1 MGVDSKRRLF
11 KRQACQVLLAL
22 IQVSVNPVLAALALA
37 ALCAQLPRA
46 ASPWFW
52 LAVSPL
58 LYFGWLLIYLLLAAV
73 ETSFVARRFVRP
85 ARYHQSKDGW
95 FDFHFATCFV
105 LYSRSFILGSLPLV
119 GLLMQLP
126 LFNRLVLR
134 AYSPR
139 ISMGKDVWI
148 AGYIHDP
155 DVTIIGTGV
164 VLGAHSRIVA
174 HSMMR
179 TPAGD
184 FFYHSAPVVLG
195 DYCVIGGGTQVEMG
209 AKIGEHAIIEPF
221 SHVLPFTIVPPRE
234 IWGGNPAVF
243 RTRRD
248 HSATAASGSGAAGP
262 LKNDAAIR
270 PLIADAL
277 GLPASE
283 ISPESGAS
291 NCAVWDSMGKMAI
304 AAAVQNRFGVNL
316 SSEDIFALNSVQD
329 VVKAVA
335 LNPARLETGAGEFQ
349 LPAHPELI
357 PLFDSA
363 RVLAALAKQGEARAG
378 SGPGEKV
385 PVIIA
390 ATFVAQPLAFALRH
404 YSRAFGLEVE
414 ASFYDFNQVPQALL
428 SPESPLR
435 ANRKGLNVVLVRPE
449 DLPGKNIAERRAVAG
464 QFIEA
469 IRHFSS
475 TSGGNLLIGDLPPVI
490 SPGRRESPSEM
501 LQLQGWWRQELA
513 AIAGVEILDFADII
527 ADVGKLAA
535 RDVPMER
542 AASAPYSPSVYRQLG
557 INITRALR
565 KRCLPPKKVLA
576 LDCDNTLWGGILG
589 EDGFAGIQLGED
601 AAGRGFR
608 AFQSEV
614 LALKERGVL
623 LVLVSKN
630 LPEDVW
636 NVVDNHPGMILRRK
650 DFAAARINWQ
660 PKPDNLRQL
669 AEELNLGLDSFVFVD
684 DNPVERLEVEAHC
697 PQVAVVPLPPQP
709 ELFGETLS
717 RLWLFDGAG
726 ETNEDRTRNDFLHQ
740 ENARRGFHQSAGDL
754 QSYLA
759 SLALKMRVRGA
770 AESDLPRVVQ
780 LLQKTNQFNL
790 SLRRR
795 TLAEVQALLPDYDLR
810 VMTACDRFG
819 DYGLVGIYISQQQAD
834 AVFLDSFLISCRAL
848 GRGMEEAFLHAAA
861 RQASTK
867 GAKFLRGRFVEGP
880 RNQPMRNFLKKSGFR
895 EMTAGLYEL
904 EADLVAPAPSWIELA
919 INDDT
924 TAGDWPDPSV
934 LDTGTALQPD
944 LVK

>member
-1 MGVDSKRRLF
+1 MGVDGKRRLF
-11 KRQACQVLLAL
+11 KRQACQILLGL

-37 ALCAQLPRA
+37 AFCAQLPRP
-46 ASPWFW
+46 ASLWFW

-58 LYFGWLLIYLLLAAV
+58 LYFCWLIIYLLLAAL

-139 ISMGKDVWI
+139 ISMGKDVWM
-148 AGYIHDP
+148 AGYILDP

-174 HSMMR
+174 HSMLR

-184 FFYHSAPVVLG
+184 FFYQSAPVMLG
-195 DYCVIGGGTQVEMG
+195 NYCVIGGGAQVEMG
-209 AKIGEHAIIEPF
+209 AKIGEGAIIEPF
-221 SHVLPFTIVPPRE
+221 SHVLPFTIVPPGE

-248 HSATAASGSGAAGP
+248 RSAAAAAGSGAASP
-262 LKNDAAIR
+262 LKNDSAIR
-270 PLIADAL
+270 QLIADAL

-283 ISPESGAS
+283 ISPESGVS
-291 NCAVWDSMGKMAI
+291 NCPVWDSMGKMAI
-304 AAAVQNRFGVNL
+304 AAAAQNRFGVDL
-316 SSEDIFALNSVQD
+316 SPEDIFDLNSVRD
-329 VVKAVA
+329 VVRAVA
-335 LNPARLETGAGEFQ
+335 LNPVQLETGAGEFQ

-363 RVLAALAKQGEARAG
+363 RVLATLAKQDETRAESG
-378 SGPGEKV
+378 SGGKV

-449 DLPGKNIAERRAVAG
+449 DLPGNTFAERQAG
-464 QFIEA
+464 AAQFIEA
-469 IRHFSS
+469 IRNFTL
-475 TSGGNLLIGDLPPVI
+475 TSGGNLLAGDLPPVI
-490 SPGRRESPSEM
+490 SPGRREFPSEM
-501 LQLQGWWRQELA
+501 LQLQGWWRRELA
-513 AIAGVEILDFADII
+513 AIAGLEILDFADII
-527 ADVGKLAA
+527 ANVGKLAA

-565 KRCLPPKKVLA
+565 KRCLPPRKVLA
-576 LDCDNTLWGGILG
+576 LDCDNTLWGGIIG

-601 AAGRGFR
+601 ATGRGFR

-630 LPEDVW
+630 LAEDVW
-636 NVVDNHPGMILRRK
+636 NVVDHHPGMILRRK
-650 DFAAARINWQ
+650 DFAAAKINWQ

-669 AEELNLGLDSFVFVD
+669 AKELNLGLDSFVFVD

-709 ELFGETLS
+709 EQFAETLS

-726 ETNEDRTRNDFLHQ
+726 DTNEDRTRNDFLQQ

-759 SLALKMRVRGA
+759 SLALKVRVRGA
-770 AESDLPRVVQ
+770 AENDLPRVVQ
-780 LLQKTNQFNL
+780 LLQRTNQFNL
-790 SLRRR
+790 SLQRR
-795 TLAEVQALLPDYDLR
+795 TLAEVQALLPNHDLR
-810 VMTACDRFG
+810 IMTACDRFG
-819 DYGLVGIYISQQQAD
+819 DFGLVGICISRQQAD

-848 GRGMEEAFLHAAA
+848 GRGMEEAFLHAIA
-861 RQASTK
+861 RSANTE
-867 GAKFLRGRFVEGP
+867 GAKFLRGRFAEGP
-880 RNQPMRNFLKKSGFR
+880 RNQPMKHFLKKTGFR
-895 EMTAGLYEL
+895 EVTVGMYEL
-904 EADLVAPAPSWIELA
+904 EADLVPPAPPWIDLA
-919 INDDT
+919 IDDDK
-924 TAGDWPDPSV
+924 TAGNWLDPSV
-934 LDTGTALQPD
+934 LDTRTALRPD